1 MLEFLKKGIL
11 HEFKYNHQSANT
23 DSEYKQTEI
32 YYTPWHAIQEKQ

>member
-23 DSEYKQTEI
+23 DPEYKQTEI